1 MIPLAT
7 FRKDDKPN
15 GELYRLLWEPRTGVV
30 WTFRSFGEPRR
41 WPTLYFAKRRFAV
54 DAMVADVWGGRY
66 PQTFRAIPRRPPKA
80 VSAPTVATKPP
91 DVPRK
96 ENPDET

>member
-1 MIPLAT
+1 MIPIAT

-15 GELYRLLWEPRTGVV
+15 GELFRLLWEPRTGVV
-30 WTFRSFGEPRR
+30 WTRRSFGEPRT

-66 PQTFRAIPRRPPKA
+66 PQTFCPIPRRDRPKPVGREGTA
-80 VSAPTVATKPP
+80 Q
-91 DVPRK
+91 PRNK
-96 ENPDET
+96 EDSR